1 MAFEAAQEL
10 KEPKLF
16 ENLAKTAIN
25 LGNYNFSEKC
35 YQANRSF
42 DQLNFFYTM
51 TGSVDKLKKMQNV
64 AQSAA
69 GDSTLRFNTATLNAD
84 IEERVRVLME
94 SGQLPLA
101 YMTARAHN
109 LSDMVEY
116 IESEIMDS
124 E

>member
-1 MAFEAAQEL
+1 MRDDQ
-10 KEPKLF
+10 
-16 ENLAKTAIN
+16 T
-25 LGNYNFSEKC
+25 
-35 YQANRSF
+35 QA
-42 DQLNFFYTM
+42 
-51 TGSVDKLKKMQNV
+51 
-64 AQSAA
+64 
-69 GDSTLRFNTATLNAD
+69 LNAD

-124 E
+124 EQYDFA

>member
-1 MAFEAAQEL
+1 
-10 KEPKLF
+10 
-16 ENLAKTAIN
+16 
-25 LGNYNFSEKC
+25 
-35 YQANRSF
+35 
-42 DQLNFFYTM
+42 M

-124 E
+124 EQYDFA